1 MTVCWPL
8 QLSYECLEPR
18 PLSEVHL
25 QVRGEQYPLSS
36 PEPTVQLDNGSVIGL
51 TDDDGRTNSFRGLGY
66 AKAPVAE
73 WRFQKPQAIDKYT
86 GVTDATSFGNTCYNV
101 TDVTQEMKDFL
112 QVFNHLAPGMTFS
125 EDCLNLDVIVPA
137 TGVSPGHKLPVV
149 VVSDFAESVDGR
161 KMVKRSIEL
170 GEPIIIVALNHRLYQ
185 AFGFLPGQEA
195 LDNKIGNLGL
205 YDQRQALRWIHSYI
219 PQFGGDEGRVTLLG
233 LSAGGVSAASHMIA
247 NNGDSEQ
254 LYHGV
259 WAESGAIQPV
269 GWMNESSA
277 QSTYSNFVKAVC
289 GDDVDVNHALPCL
302 RNGSVEAIREAAKQG
317 AWQPL
322 VDGEFLKDY
331 PQHLHSSGAVAPVPI
346 VAGNAN
352 EEGALFA
359 ADFIALL
366 GPWNYSTAEG
376 VKNII
381 KLVYYPDISDSDLNI
396 LIHERYPDD
405 PELGVPYGT
414 GDNYQHVKGW
424 KRLAS
429 LLGDIATDAVRR
441 KFVQT
446 HSMHGYNDTWSYI
459 YRRHNITGFGCTHG
473 SEIDNMYEG
482 GDMADR
488 LIWFANNFN
497 PNRDTAIYVRPD
509 PTEPNPPEPTLL
521 EFSASNTL
529 RLIPDTY
536 REHAFE
542 LVMRLNSEHPWPVQ
556 AKEKCGTLSLSFHGT
571 TVTHPVSHHIC
582 GSAQCKQLYQTQ

>member
-18 PLSEVHL
+18 PLSEVHF

-51 TDDDGRTNSFRGLGY
+51 TDDDGRTNSFRGLRY
-66 AKAPVAE
+66 AKPPVAE

-101 TDVTQEMKDFL
+101 TDGVADPTKMPSWVTQEMKDFL

-149 VVSDFAESVDGR
+149 VYIPFSAFMFSGSTGVDGR

-170 GEPIIIVALNHRLYQ
+170 GEPIIFVALNHRMGP
-185 AFGFLPGQEA
+185 FGFLPGQEA

-302 RNGSVEAIREAAKQG
+302 RNASVEAIREAAKQG

-359 ADFIALL
+359 ADFIALP

-396 LIHERYPDD
+396 LVHERYPDD

-497 PNRDTAIYVRPD
+497 PNRDTAIVEWPKYQYVRPN
-509 PTEPNPPEPTLL
+509 PSEPNPPEPTLL

-536 REHAFE
+536 REHALE
-542 LVMRLNSEHPWPVQ
+542 LVMRLNSEHPWPV
-556 AKEKCGTLSLSFHGT
+556 
-571 TVTHPVSHHIC
+571 
-582 GSAQCKQLYQTQ
+582 